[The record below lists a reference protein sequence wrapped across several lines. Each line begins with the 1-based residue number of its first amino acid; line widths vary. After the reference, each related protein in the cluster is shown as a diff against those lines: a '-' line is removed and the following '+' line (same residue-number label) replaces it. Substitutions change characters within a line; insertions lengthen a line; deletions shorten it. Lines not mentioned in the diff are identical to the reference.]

1 MLSSRSSLLS
11 FAAAALVAAAFT
23 LAPGQ
28 AGACPGKDGTPCA
41 CGAACPSMGAGAQGG
56 ECPHAAAGGCP
67 HAAAMAGQA
76 APAAP
81 PAGCACADGNCADG
95 AKAGDCAAG
104 GTACPCP
111 VEQGKAATG
120 SQLRAVIDPTTGQLV
135 APSPE
140 DVPQEQPLEN
150 ARTAQPRSTAGAV
163 EIPVPGA
170 GVSAPVDPKFRS
182 HAVATLGDNGQPH
195 LDCEKGAQPSTPAH

>member
-11 FAAAALVAAAFT
+11 FVAAALVAAAFT

-67 HAAAMAGQA
+67 HAAAAGQA
-76 APAAP
+76 AGATP
-81 PAGCACADGNCADG
+81 PAGCVCANGNCADG
-95 AKAGDCAAG
+95 TKAGDCAAG
-104 GTACPCP
+104 GGACPCP
-111 VEQGKAATG
+111 AAEGKAGAG
-120 SQLRAVIDPTTGQLV
+120 SQLRAVIDPATGQLV

-140 DVPQEQPLEN
+140 DVPEEQLPEN
-150 ARTAQPRSTAGAV
+150 ARTAQPRSAARAV

-170 GVSAPVDPKFRS
+170 GVSAPVGANFRS
-182 HAVATLGDNGQPH
+182 HAVATVGADGQPN
-195 LDCEKGAQPSTPAH
+195 LDCEKGVQPSTPAH